1 MDISSIAE
9 NSIDFSLM
17 QTQET
22 AETLIMKNSL
32 DFEKDSAESLMQ
44 MLDSVPPSSHILDQ
58 LV

>member
-9 NSIDFSLM
+9 GSIDFSLA

-32 DFEKDSAESLMQ
+32 NFEKDSAESLMQ
-44 MLDSVPPSSHILDQ
+44 MLDSVPPSDHILDQ

>member
-9 NSIDFSLM
+9 GSIDFSLA

-32 DFEKDSAESLMQ
+32 NFEKTA
-44 MLDSVPPSSHILDQ
+44 PSR
-58 LV
+58 